1 MNLLDTLL
9 VIKERAIKGDMQ
21 IRKYGICYN
30 IALVSR
36 SGAIDHS
43 SQEIRQFKE
52 LYTKWPEYT
61 GNRDY
66 PVPSYGSWLH
76 PMSAFNYSYDMYEG
90 EYGAARMRLL
100 NWCIEEL
107 QK

>member
-1 MNLLDTLL
+1 MSLLDTLL
-9 VIKERAIKGDMQ
+9 AIREQATKGNTQ
-21 IRKYGICYN
+21 IRKYGICYT
-30 IALVSR
+30 IHLVSR
-36 SGAIDHS
+36 SRVI
-43 SQEIRQFKE
+43 EPEVEQFKE

-61 GNRDY
+61 GKRNY
-66 PVPSYGSWLH
+66 PVPSCDPLGRLS
-76 PMSAFNYSYDMYEG
+76 PVSAFTLAYDMYEG